1 MVGFAM
7 RAAPAGSAG
16 VQTSK
21 TMEVKAITRG
31 VRISPLKVR
40 LVMDVVRGMPVGK
53 AISTLNYMPQKAAR
67 EVVRTIKSAAANA
80 EHNFDLDPEALVVKR
95 IFADQGPVLKRFMP
109 RARGMANKIRR
120 PTTHI
125 TVIVDDGSDY

>member
-1 MVGFAM
+1 
-7 RAAPAGSAG
+7 
-16 VQTSK
+16 
-21 TMEVKAITRG
+21 MEVKAVTRL

-40 LVMDVVRGMPVGK
+40 LVMDVVRGMPVDK
-53 AISTLNYMPQKAAR
+53 ALATLNYMPQKAAR
-67 EVVRTIKSAAANA
+67 EVARTIKSAAANA

-95 IFADQGPVLKRFMP
+95 IYADQGPVLKRFMP
-109 RARGMANKIRR
+109 RARGMANKIRK